1 VSNVGWDPP
10 SAGDPTGAGGAAG
23 SAALP
28 VAPYTSLA
36 VHYGMLLGV
45 NDFDVLAANPR
56 GKLQLHQAW
65 QHGPGVVWGYP
76 VSRAADDDPRL
87 AVGPGLAVDGWG
99 REISV
104 PVRMC
109 LDLVQWLN
117 GHPECGFGSRK
128 DPDAFAFS
136 ARLLLRRTACLSRP
150 VPSVSSSCGSSDDSV
165 QYSRVEELG
174 RLELEC
180 YSAPVQSC
188 VAEKAGEQSTDER
201 DDEFAALRA
210 LVRDG
215 KLPDGLRD
223 PTGWVDAFRMVAAVT
238 VAALAPSADAD
249 DPSSPRLFPHPT
261 QPVVLLADLPR
272 IVLTRAA
279 SDQPWQVDLGTIDLS
294 VRRTHLPTWLIEEL
308 IAEVLAGRSGP
319 VPVADQG
326 GPRVR
331 RVDFGTGRIDVD
343 LTTDVLPGTVDDA
356 VEVRWI
362 DRADPAATW
371 SAPLDVVSTL
381 TPASD
386 RTGTRLTLTFE
397 VPAGS
402 DVHYRLVLRGTG
414 PTPLM
419 GRSRMVPLSG
429 NVGDPPGIAADGHD
443 VVRVGS

>member
-1 VSNVGWDPP
+1 MSNMGWDPP
-10 SAGDPTGAGGAAG
+10 PAGDPTGAGGAAG

-76 VSRAADDDPRL
+76 VSRAGDDDPRL

-117 GHPECGFGSRK
+117 SHPECEFGSRK
-128 DPDAFAFS
+128 DPDAFTFS

-165 QYSRVEELG
+165 QYSRVEERG

-180 YSAPVQSC
+180 YPASTQSC
-188 VAEKAGEQSTDER
+188 VEEKAGGPSTDER

-215 KLPDGLRD
+215 KLPDGQRD
-223 PTGWVDAFRMVAAVT
+223 PTGWLDAFRMAAAVT
-238 VAALAPSADAD
+238 VASIAPGTGAD
-249 DPSSPRLFPHPT
+249 DPSSPQLFPHAT

-279 SDQPWQVDLGTIDLS
+279 SDRPWQVDLGMIDHS

-308 IAEVLAGRSGP
+308 VAEVLAGRSGP

-331 RVDFGTGRIDVD
+331 KVDFGAGRIDVD
-343 LTTDVLPGTVDDA
+343 LTTDVLAGTVDGA

-371 SAPLDVVSTL
+371 SAALDVVSTL
-381 TPASD
+381 APASD
-386 RTGTRLTLTFE
+386 GTGTSLTLTFE
-397 VPAGS
+397 VPPGS

-429 NVGDPPGIAADGHD
+429 NVGDPPGSAAEGHD